1 MNNLNDS
8 NVLQNTLIGVEF
20 EFYSNFSA
28 EETASKLAKLLDKKI
43 HVEEKSHSQFEVT
56 QDVFKIEPDMSGG
69 AKLLELVTGALP
81 YFAARLMIINV
92 CKWIEENGY
101 TNDRSSIHLNLSF
114 DKSKIENRYRI
125 SKMNVLKFILD
136 FNEEQVFKF
145 FPKRE
150 NSAYAKSIKFVLPKE
165 DTYFFDGNYINQQNF
180 IYPDSKY
187 YGINFEKRHK
197 NYLEFRYIGGVDWHK
212 KTSTILHLVDQ
223 FLLQLSKSTETTDF
237 TPLNAIELKKIIS
250 SNQRII
256 DARKDWKTIVKNWRD
271 VKFTVDLNDNP
282 KVVDLYWPSVKERV
296 IKLFTHGDL
305 SKGHIN
311 YDSDSGRI
319 QVKNGRLEYCVDLRG
334 YEFVDCFLRGEFTE
348 CDMYG
353 CDVNGSDIHYSNFYS
368 STQINSSKLDGCY
381 VHGSCVATDCYIYGK
396 GTFKGTM
403 HGGIFREGMYD
414 KKLAKFDDNVEIVK
428 SQQIKK

>member
-8 NVLQNTLIGVEF
+8 NVLQNALVGVEF

-28 EETASKLAKLLDKKI
+28 AETAKKLATLLGKKI
-43 HVEEKSHSQFEVT
+43 HVEEKAHSDFEVT
-56 QDVFKIEPDMSGG
+56 QDEFKIEPDMSGG

-114 DKSKIENRYRI
+114 DKSKIENKYRI

-165 DTYFFDGNYINQQNF
+165 DTYFFDGKYINQQNF
-180 IYPDSKY
+180 IYPDTKY
-187 YGINFEKRHK
+187 YGINFDKRHK
-197 NYLEFRYIGGVDWHK
+197 NYLEFRYVGGADWEK
-212 KTSTILHLVDQ
+212 KTTTILHLVDQ
-223 FLLQLSKSTETTDF
+223 FLLQLWKSTETTEF
-237 TPLNAIELKKIIS
+237 NSLNSIELNKIIS
-250 SNQRII
+250 ANKKII
-256 DARKDWKTIVKNWRD
+256 DARKDWKTISKNWKN
-271 VKFTVDLNDNP
+271 VKFTVDLKDNP
-282 KVVDLYWPSVKERV
+282 KVVDLYWPSVKDRV
-296 IKLFTHGDL
+296 MRLFTHGDL

-311 YDSDSGRI
+311 YDSDSGKI
-319 QVKNGRLEYCVDLRG
+319 QVSNGRLEYCVDLRG
-334 YEFVDCFLRGEFTE
+334 YEFVDCFLRGEFSE

-353 CDVNGSDIHYSNFYS
+353 CDVNGSDIHYCNFYS
-368 STQINSSKLDGCY
+368 STQINSSKIDGSY
-381 VHGSCVATDCYIYGK
+381 VHGSCVATDCYVYGK

-403 HGGIFREGMYD
+403 NGGIFREGMFD
-414 KKLAKFDDNVEIVK
+414 KKITKFNDVEIVK
-428 SQQIKK
+428 SQAI